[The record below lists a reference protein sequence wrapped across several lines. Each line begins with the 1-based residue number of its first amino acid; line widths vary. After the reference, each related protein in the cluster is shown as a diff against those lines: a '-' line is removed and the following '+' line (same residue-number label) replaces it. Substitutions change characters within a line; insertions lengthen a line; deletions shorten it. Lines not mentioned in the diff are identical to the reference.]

1 MQSPTAI
8 EIPNKSHF
16 KVNEVCNITGV
27 KPYVLRYWE
36 TEFEQIAPK
45 TNSSGQ
51 KMYEQKD
58 IEAVL
63 SVKVLLFDQKMTI
76 EKAKMEM
83 DRSYGIPS
91 PIVASDEFK
100 AADFVEVKKEQ
111 AVESTDSLTKTH
123 TSRSLSDR
131 DVQKLVMAKAKL
143 NSVLMLCTEIEQKQN
158 WV

>member
-1 MQSPTAI
+1 
-8 EIPNKSHF
+8 
-16 KVNEVCNITGV
+16 
-27 KPYVLRYWE
+27 
-36 TEFEQIAPK
+36 
-45 TNSSGQ
+45 
-51 KMYEQKD
+51 MYEQKD